1 MNEER
6 GRHVT
11 EQLPHGSTDSKFWG
25 GGQRQGLTFEK
36 DLEDKK
42 IDLRQKRR
50 KRYYTAGE
58 ETCAKA

>member
-36 DLEDKK
+36 DLED
-42 IDLRQKRR
+42 R
-50 KRYYTAGE
+50 
-58 ETCAKA
+58 